1 MDYEKIQ
8 AILNEVKPIVE
19 ENKKCRIEKWKN
31 GDFFNIFSILKMET
45 DEVKTHS
52 AFLAELLNPKGSH
65 GQGNIFIDEFV
76 KNILHINNLDTKN
89 ADVTVEYSIGQIAK
103 DYKQGGRID
112 ILIRFHKPDF
122 LILIENK
129 IDAGDQPYQLFRYN
143 SFAIETKK
151 PYKLLYLTKDGH
163 TPSEL
168 SIGEKCKKQYWDCIS
183 YSRNIKKWLTDCL
196 VLIKSSA
203 VAEMIKQ
210 YVSLI
215 NKITNQDMGSNM
227 EEQLTT
233 LMLNNLDETL
243 IIMDNKA
250 AFDYYIYDEFKD
262 QMNKLAKE
270 CKCELKWEGEIWD
283 SGTDQFIYFVP
294 FSFPNTKIGFGKE
307 NGHEVFFYIENN
319 KNENAQKLNCFS
331 EDADKNYP
339 YGWEWFKYNEWNSET
354 IKAIHNGE
362 LKNYMKKCIEE
373 ILNDSNFP
381 KN

>member
-1 MDYEKIQ
+1 MDYKKIQ

-19 ENKKCRIEKWKN
+19 KNKKYRIEKLKN
-31 GDFFNIFSILKMET
+31 GDFFNIFSILNIET

-65 GQGNIFIDEFV
+65 GQGNIFIDKFV
-76 KNILHINNLDTKN
+76 KNILNVNNLDTKN
-89 ADVTVEYSIGQIAK
+89 AEVTVEYSIGQITE

-112 ILIRFHKPDF
+112 ILIKFHKPDF

-143 SFAIETKK
+143 SFAIKTKK

-163 TPSEL
+163 TPSL
-168 SIGEKCKKQYWDCIS
+168 VSIGGKCKKQYWDCIS
-183 YSRNIKKWLTDCL
+183 YSRNIKNWLTDCL

-203 VAEMIKQ
+203 VAEMVKQ

-215 NKITNQDMGSNM
+215 NKITNQDMESNM

-250 AFDYYIYDEFKD
+250 AFDAYIYDEFKD

-331 EDADKNYP
+331 EDALKNYP
-339 YGWEWFKYNEWNSET
+339 YGWEWFKYKEWNSET

>member
-89 ADVTVEYSIGQIAK
+89 AEVTVEYSIGQIAK

-183 YSRNIKKWLTDCL
+183 YSRNIKNWLTDCL

-203 VAEMIKQ
+203 VAEMVKQ
-210 YVSLI
+210 YVNLI
-215 NKITNQDMGSNM
+215 NKITNQDMESNM
-227 EEQLTT
+227 EEQLAT

-250 AFDYYIYDEFKD
+250 AFDDYIYDEFKD

-270 CKCELKWEGEIWD
+270 CKCELKWEGEIWN

-339 YGWEWFKYNEWNSET
+339 YDCEWFKYNEWNSET
-354 IKAIHNGE
+354 IKAIHNG
-362 LKNYMKKCIEE
+362 
-373 ILNDSNFP
+373 
-381 KN
+381 

>member
-1 MDYEKIQ
+1 MDYKKIQ
-8 AILNEVKPIVE
+8 AILNEVKPMVE
-19 ENKKCRIEKWKN
+19 KNKKYRIEKLKN
-31 GDFFNIFSILKMET
+31 GDFFNIFSILNIET

-65 GQGNIFIDEFV
+65 GQGNIFIDKFV
-76 KNILHINNLDTKN
+76 KNILNVNNLDTKN
-89 ADVTVEYSIGQIAK
+89 AEVTVEYSIGQITE

-112 ILIRFHKPDF
+112 ILIKFHKPDF

-143 SFAIETKK
+143 SFAIKTKK

-163 TPSEL
+163 TPSL
-168 SIGEKCKKQYWDCIS
+168 VSIGGKCKKQYWDCIS
-183 YSRNIKKWLTDCL
+183 YSRNIKNWLTDCL

-203 VAEMIKQ
+203 VAEMVKQ

-215 NKITNQDMGSNM
+215 NKITNQDMESNM

-250 AFDYYIYDEFKD
+250 AFDAYIYDEFKD

-331 EDADKNYP
+331 EDALKNYP
-339 YGWEWFKYNEWNSET
+339 YGWEWFKYKEWNSET

>member
-19 ENKKCRIEKWKN
+19 KNKKCRIEKWKN

-89 ADVTVEYSIGQIAK
+89 AEVTVEYSIGQIAK

-163 TPSEL
+163 TPSL
-168 SIGEKCKKQYWDCIS
+168 VSIGGKCKKQYWDCIS
-183 YSRNIKKWLTDCL
+183 YSRNIKNWLTDCL

-203 VAEMIKQ
+203 VAEMVKQ

-215 NKITNQDMGSNM
+215 NKITNQDMESNM

-250 AFDYYIYDEFKD
+250 AFDDYIYDEFKD

-270 CKCELKWEGEIWD
+270 CKCELKWEGEIWY

-331 EDADKNYP
+331 EDALKNYP
-339 YGWEWFKYNEWNSET
+339 YGWEWFKYKEWNSET
-354 IKAIHNGE
+354 IKAIHNGK